1 MYNTKRLSVHVLQ
14 VAIYVVLVEDLC
26 GCGILLLNF
35 TPLNFISKESLH
47 FLINF
52 ISIRLT
58 NSISSTCKCVLTNS
72 TF

>member
-26 GCGILLLNF
+26 GLRNFTFEFYRF

-52 ISIRLT
+52 ISIRHQFYFLY
-58 NSISSTCKCVLTNS
+58 L
-72 TF
+72 